1 MSEERYFTTGKRKS
15 SIARIIMT
23 KGKGEIEVNG
33 RKLNDYFTRD
43 TSILILKQPLVLT
56 NHENTFD
63 IRVNV
68 QGGGLT
74 GQADA
79 IKHAITKALMEY
91 DQSLRPVLKEAG
103 FVTRD
108 ARVKERK
115 KPGQPK
121 ARKKF
126 QFSKR

>member
-1 MSEERYFTTGKRKS
+1 MRILTTGKRKS

-23 KGKGEIEVNG
+23 KGSGSIEVNG
-33 RKLNDYFTRD
+33 RKLNDYFTRG
-43 TSILILKQPLVLT
+43 TSILILRQPLVLT
-56 NHENTFD
+56 NHQTSFD
-63 IRVNV
+63 IKVNV

-79 IKHAITKALMEY
+79 IKHAITKGLMEF
-91 DQSLRPVLKEAG
+91 DKELRPSLKEAG

-108 ARVKERK
+108 ARIKERK

>member
-1 MSEERYFTTGKRKS
+1 MRLFTTGKRKS

-23 KGKGEIEVNG
+23 KGKGNIEVNG
-33 RKLNDYFTRD
+33 KKLTDYFTRG
-43 TSILILKQPLVLT
+43 TSILILRQPLVLT
-56 NHENTFD
+56 NHETSFD

-79 IKHAITKALMEY
+79 IKHAITKALLEF
-91 DQSLRPVLKEAG
+91 DKELRPTLKEAG

-108 ARVKERK
+108 ARIKERK

>member
-1 MSEERYFTTGKRKS
+1 MRILTTGKRKS

-23 KGKGEIEVNG
+23 KGSGSIEVNG

-56 NHENTFD
+56 NHQTSFD
-63 IRVNV
+63 IKVNV

-79 IKHAITKALMEY
+79 IKHAITKGLMEF
-91 DQSLRPVLKEAG
+91 DKELRPSLKDAG

-108 ARVKERK
+108 ARIKERK

>member
-1 MSEERYFTTGKRKS
+1 MSERFLTTGKRKS

-23 KGKGEIEVNG
+23 KGKGNIEVNG
-33 RKLNDYFTRD
+33 RKLTDYFTRD

-56 NHENTFD
+56 NHENSFD
-63 IRVNV
+63 IKVNV
-68 QGGGLT
+68 KGGGLT

-79 IKHAITKALMEY
+79 IKHAITKALLAY
-91 DQSLRPVLKEAG
+91 DKELRPTLKEAG
-103 FVTRD
+103 FITRD
-108 ARVKERK
+108 ARIKERK

>member
-1 MSEERYFTTGKRKS
+1 MSEKWLATGKRKS
-15 SIARIIMT
+15 SIARISMT
-23 KGKGEIEVNG
+23 KGSGKINING
-33 RKLNDYFTRD
+33 KDLNEYFKRD
-43 TSILILKQPLVLT
+43 TSILRLTQPLVLT
-56 NHENTFD
+56 ETEKTFD
-63 IRVNV
+63 IKVNV

-79 IKHAITKALMEY
+79 IKHAITKALLAYNVE
-91 DQSLRPVLKEAG
+91 LRGTLKTAG
-103 FVTRD
+103 FITRD
-108 ARVKERK
+108 ARIKERK

>member
-1 MSEERYFTTGKRKS
+1 MRLFTTGKRKS
-15 SIARIIMT
+15 SIARIIVT
-23 KGKGEIEVNG
+23 KGNGVIEVNG

-43 TSILILKQPLVLT
+43 TSILILRQPLVLT
-56 NHENTFD
+56 NHETSFD
-63 IRVNV
+63 IKVNV

-79 IKHAITKALMEY
+79 IKHAITKALLEF
-91 DQSLRPVLKEAG
+91 DKELRPSLKEAG
-103 FVTRD
+103 FITRD
-108 ARVKERK
+108 ARIKERK

>member
-1 MSEERYFTTGKRKS
+1 MSERWFTTGKRKS

-23 KGKGEIEVNG
+23 KGSGNIEVNG
-33 RKLNDYFTRD
+33 RKLTDYFTRG

-68 QGGGLT
+68 KGGGLT

-91 DQSLRPVLKEAG
+91 DISLRPVLKEAG

>member
-1 MSEERYFTTGKRKS
+1 MRLFTTGKRKS
-15 SIARIIMT
+15 SIARIIVT
-23 KGKGEIEVNG
+23 KGNGQIEVNG

-43 TSILILKQPLVLT
+43 TSILILRQPLVLT
-56 NHENTFD
+56 NHETSFD
-63 IRVNV
+63 IKVNV

-79 IKHAITKALMEY
+79 IKHAITKALLEF
-91 DQSLRPVLKEAG
+91 DKELRPSLKEAG
-103 FVTRD
+103 FITRD
-108 ARVKERK
+108 ARIKERK

>member
-1 MSEERYFTTGKRKS
+1 MSERLFTTGKRKS

-23 KGKGEIEVNG
+23 KGKGDIEVNG
-33 RKLNDYFTRD
+33 RKLTDYFTRD

-56 NHENTFD
+56 NHEKSFD
-63 IRVNV
+63 IKVNV
-68 QGGGLT
+68 KGGGLT

-79 IKHAITKALMEY
+79 IKHAITKALLAY
-91 DQSLRPVLKEAG
+91 DKELRATLKDAG
-103 FVTRD
+103 FITRD
-108 ARVKERK
+108 ARIKERK

>member
-1 MSEERYFTTGKRKS
+1 MSERWLATGKRKTS
-15 SIARIIMT
+15 VARIVMS
-23 KGKGEIEVNG
+23 KGKGSINVNG
-33 RKLNDYFTRD
+33 KKLVDYFDRD

-56 NHENTFD
+56 KTENRFD
-63 IRVNV
+63 INVNV
-68 QGGGLT
+68 KGGGLT

-79 IKHAITKALMEY
+79 IKHAITKALMQY
-91 DQSLRPVLKEAG
+91 DENLRPTLKAAG

-108 ARVKERK
+108 SRIKERK
-115 KPGQPK
+115 KPGRPK

>member
-1 MSEERYFTTGKRKS
+1 MSERLFTTGKRKS

-23 KGKGEIEVNG
+23 KGKGDIEVNG
-33 RKLNDYFTRD
+33 RKLTDYFTRD

-56 NHENTFD
+56 NHENSFD
-63 IRVNV
+63 IKVNV

-79 IKHAITKALMEY
+79 IKHAITKALLAY
-91 DQSLRPVLKEAG
+91 DKELRATLKDAG
-103 FVTRD
+103 FITRD
-108 ARVKERK
+108 ARIKERK

>member
-1 MSEERYFTTGKRKS
+1 MRILTTGKRKS

-23 KGKGEIEVNG
+23 KGSGSIEVNG

-56 NHENTFD
+56 NHQTSFD
-63 IRVNV
+63 IKVNV

-79 IKHAITKALMEY
+79 IKHAITKGLLEF
-91 DQSLRPVLKEAG
+91 DKELRASLKEAG
-103 FVTRD
+103 FITRD
-108 ARVKERK
+108 ARIKERK

>member
-1 MSEERYFTTGKRKS
+1 MSERLLTTGKRKS

-23 KGKGEIEVNG
+23 KGSGQIEVNG
-33 RKLNDYFTRD
+33 RKLNDYFTRG

-56 NHENTFD
+56 NHENSFD
-63 IRVNV
+63 IKVNV

-79 IKHAITKALMEY
+79 IKHAITKALVEY
-91 DQSLRPVLKEAG
+91 DGDLRTTLKTAG
-103 FVTRD
+103 FITRD

>member
-1 MSEERYFTTGKRKS
+1 MSERLFTTGKRKS

-23 KGKGEIEVNG
+23 KGTGVIEVNG
-33 RKLNDYFTRD
+33 KSLTDYFTRG

-56 NHENTFD
+56 KHENSFD

-79 IKHAITKALMEY
+79 IKHAITKGLMEY
-91 DQSLRPVLKEAG
+91 DIALRPSLKAAG
-103 FVTRD
+103 FITRD
-108 ARVKERK
+108 ARIKERK

>member
-1 MSEERYFTTGKRKS
+1 MSERLFTTGKRKS

-23 KGKGEIEVNG
+23 KGSGNIEVNG
-33 RKLNDYFTRD
+33 RKLTDYFTRD

-56 NHENTFD
+56 NHENSFD
-63 IRVNV
+63 IKVNV

-91 DQSLRPVLKEAG
+91 DKELRPALKEAG

-108 ARVKERK
+108 ARIKERK

>member
-1 MSEERYFTTGKRKS
+1 MSERLFTTGKRKS

-23 KGKGEIEVNG
+23 KGKGDIEVNG
-33 RKLNDYFTRD
+33 RKLTDYFTRD

-56 NHENTFD
+56 NHENSFN
-63 IRVNV
+63 IKVNV

-91 DQSLRPVLKEAG
+91 DKDLRPTLKEAG

-108 ARVKERK
+108 ARIKERK

>member
-1 MSEERYFTTGKRKS
+1 MSERWLTTGKRKS

-23 KGKGEIEVNG
+23 KGSGNIEVNG
-33 RKLNDYFTRD
+33 RKLTDYFTRG

-63 IRVNV
+63 IKVNV
-68 QGGGLT
+68 KGGGLT
-74 GQADA
+74 GQAEA

-91 DQSLRPVLKEAG
+91 DISLRPALKEAG

>member
-1 MSEERYFTTGKRKS
+1 MSERLFTTGKRKS
-15 SIARIIMT
+15 SIARIIVT
-23 KGKGEIEVNG
+23 KGKGNIEVNG
-33 RKLNDYFTRD
+33 KKLTEYFTRD

-56 NHENTFD
+56 NHENSFD
-63 IRVNV
+63 IKVKV

-79 IKHAITKALMEY
+79 IKHAITKALLAFDKE
-91 DQSLRPVLKEAG
+91 LRPILKNAG
-103 FVTRD
+103 FITRD
-108 ARVKERK
+108 ARIKERK

>member
-1 MSEERYFTTGKRKS
+1 MRLFTTGKRKS
-15 SIARIIMT
+15 SIARIIVT
-23 KGKGEIEVNG
+23 KGNGVIEVNG

-56 NHENTFD
+56 NHETSFD
-63 IRVNV
+63 IKVNV

-79 IKHAITKALMEY
+79 IKHAITKALLEF
-91 DQSLRPVLKEAG
+91 DKELRPSLKEAG
-103 FVTRD
+103 FITRD
-108 ARVKERK
+108 ARIKERK

>member
-1 MSEERYFTTGKRKS
+1 MRILTTGKRKS

-23 KGKGEIEVNG
+23 KGSGSIEVNG
-33 RKLNDYFTRD
+33 RKLNDYFTRG
-43 TSILILKQPLVLT
+43 TSILILRQPLVLT
-56 NHENTFD
+56 NHQTSFD
-63 IRVNV
+63 IKVNV

-79 IKHAITKALMEY
+79 IKHAITKGLLEF
-91 DQSLRPVLKEAG
+91 DKELRASLKEAG
-103 FVTRD
+103 FITRD
-108 ARVKERK
+108 ARIKERK

>member
-1 MSEERYFTTGKRKS
+1 MSERWLATGKRKT
-15 SIARIIMT
+15 SIARIVMS
-23 KGKGEIEVNG
+23 KGNGSINVNG
-33 RKLNDYFTRD
+33 KKLVDYFDRD

-56 NHENTFD
+56 KTEKRFD
-63 IRVNV
+63 ISVNV
-68 QGGGLT
+68 KGGGLT

-91 DQSLRPVLKEAG
+91 DEALRPTLKAAG

-108 ARVKERK
+108 SRIKERK
-115 KPGQPK
+115 KPGRPK

>member
-1 MSEERYFTTGKRKS
+1 MRLFTTGKRKS
-15 SIARIIMT
+15 SIARIIVT
-23 KGKGEIEVNG
+23 KGKGNIEVNG
-33 RKLNDYFTRD
+33 KKLTEYFTRD

-56 NHENTFD
+56 NHETSFD
-63 IRVNV
+63 IKVNV
-68 QGGGLT
+68 KGGGLT

-79 IKHAITKALMEY
+79 IKHAITKALLEF
-91 DQSLRPVLKEAG
+91 DVELRPSLKEAG
-103 FVTRD
+103 FITRD
-108 ARVKERK
+108 ARIKERK

>member
-1 MSEERYFTTGKRKS
+1 MRLFTTGKRKS
-15 SIARIIMT
+15 SIARIIVT
-23 KGKGEIEVNG
+23 KGKGNIEVNG
-33 RKLNDYFTRD
+33 KKLTDYFTRD

-56 NHENTFD
+56 SHETSFD
-63 IRVNV
+63 IKVNV
-68 QGGGLT
+68 KGGGLT

-79 IKHAITKALMEY
+79 IKHAITKALLEF
-91 DQSLRPVLKEAG
+91 DVELRPSLKEAG
-103 FVTRD
+103 FITRD
-108 ARVKERK
+108 ARIKERK